1 LSELEKANRKFEGRL
16 STLRKA
22 FTWLARVYWSEKRIW
37 LPGFLVSSIGVD
49 EGTIKKYVDH
59 QGRQDSGQRQL
70 NP

>member
-22 FTWLARVYWSEKRIW
+22 FPWLARVYRSEKRVW
-37 LPGFLVSSIGVD
+37 LPGFIVSSIGVD

-59 QGRQDSGQRQL
+59 RGRQDSGQRQL